1 MTSVV
6 AKHPSYVAIPQD
18 TANDLTVLEF
28 LSDKY
33 PQIGK
38 AQWLKRMTEG
48 KVHWQDKTLITTDN
62 LCRPTAR
69 VYYYREVEQETPI
82 PFKEQI
88 IFENDNILVV
98 NKPHFLPVAPGGKYI
113 NECLVSRLR
122 ASTGIETITPA
133 HRLDKDTAGLILLT
147 KRPEIRAIYHNLFRD
162 GAIKKRYQAF
172 ARVPAETQQQF
183 DLQGKLHWTVKNR
196 LQKSN
201 PSFVME
207 IVEGEPNSHSEI
219 SLLEINEGIGRFELE
234 PVTGKTHQLRMHM
247 MSLGMPILNDAF
259 YPKLKDKEKPD
270 FHNPLK
276 LIAYKLSFIDP
287 LTDQAI
293 SFDRTSLVP

>member
-1 MTSVV
+1 MSNVV

-28 LSDKY
+28 LSFKY

-38 AQWLKRMTEG
+38 AQWLKRMNEG
-48 KVHWQDKTLITTDN
+48 KVHWQDKSLINSDC

-88 IFENDNILVV
+88 LFENDNILVV
-98 NKPHFLPVAPGGKYI
+98 NKPHFLPVAPGGNYI

-122 ASTGIETITPA
+122 ASTGIDTITPA

-147 KRPEIRAIYHNLFRD
+147 KKPEVRAIYHNLFRD
-162 GAIKKRYQAF
+162 GIIQKRYQAF
-172 ARVPAETQQQF
+172 ARVPSEIQTKFAQ
-183 DLQGKLHWTVKNR
+183 QGKLHWTVKNR

-207 IVEGEPNSHSEI
+207 IIEGEPNSHSEI
-219 SLLEINEGIGRFELE
+219 SLLEIVDEIGRFELE
-234 PVTGKTHQLRMHM
+234 PVTGKTHQLRVHM
-247 MSLGMPILNDAF
+247 MSLGMPILNDVF
-259 YPKLKDKEKPD
+259 YPTLQKNKVADYTKPLQLMAKQLA
-270 FHNPLK
+270 FT
-276 LIAYKLSFIDP
+276 DP
-287 LTDQAI
+287 QTQQEMCFEL
-293 SFDRTSLVP
+293 